1 MSRKRIKQNAR
12 EIANIDN
19 VVVYK
24 VMSVI
29 VRLMRGGLS
38 E

>member
-1 MSRKRIKQNAR
+1 MSRKRKKQNAR
-12 EIANIDN
+12 EIAIIDN